1 MVLPKFHTLPVLLPL
16 SWIYSGI
23 MSLRNWA
30 FDKGYLKETSFEDKV
45 AIIGVGNLCAGGA
58 GKTPH
63 IEYLI
68 RLLQREG
75 IGPIA
80 VLSRGYK
87 RQTAGFVLAKQGM
100 SALSLGDES
109 FQLFRKFPDVLV
121 CVDEKRV
128 RGVKKLLELENPPKV
143 ILLDDCFQ
151 HRYIKPGLNICLSS
165 YHRILYEDHV
175 IPAGLLREKQEGLE
189 RADIVIVTK
198 CPKALRDEEESD
210 ILCHMPTTSSQ
221 PIFYSGYRYGNIYNL
236 ATEQPTEV
244 DPRREVL
251 IVTGVADPTV
261 MVNYVEKHFRLLD
274 HMVYSDHHRFSYDD
288 VRDMRKRLDNVN
300 RDGFCTN
307 SSGEKPIIITTEKDA
322 SRLMDMKSIKEDF
335 KERVFYLP
343 TEVFFLKNHEELFN
357 QKVLDYVRK
366 DRTNG

>member
-1 MVLPKFHTLPVLLPL
+1 MVLPKFHTLPVLLPF

-30 FDKGYLKETSFEDKV
+30 FDNGYLPVTSFEDRV
-45 AIIGVGNLCAGGA
+45 PIIGVGNICAGGA

-87 RQTAGFVLAKQGM
+87 RQSSGFVLAEPGM
-100 SALSLGDES
+100 TATRLGDES
-109 FQLFRKFPDVLV
+109 FQLYRKFPDVIV
-121 CVDEKRV
+121 AVDEKRV
-128 RGVKKLLELENPPKV
+128 HGVNKLLQLETTPRV
-143 ILLDDCFQ
+143 ILLDDAFQ
-151 HRYIKPGLNICLSS
+151 HRYIKPGLNICLTS
-165 YHRILYEDHV
+165 YHRIIYQDSVL
-175 IPAGLLREKQEGLE
+175 PAGLLREKEKGME

-198 CPKALRDEEESD
+198 CPKSVRDEEESD
-210 ILCHMPTTSSQ
+210 IQCHMPTTNFQ
-221 PIFYSGYRYGNIYNL
+221 PIYYSGYRYGKLYNL
-236 ATEQPTEV
+236 ATGLPTDV

-251 IVTGVADPTV
+251 IVSGVADPTV

-274 HMVYSDHHRFSYDD
+274 HMAYSDHHRFSYSD
-288 VRDMRKRLDNVN
+288 VRDMHKRLDKVN
-300 RDGFCTN
+300 SDGYCTN

-322 SRLMDMKSIKEDF
+322 ARLMDMESIDEDF
-335 KERVFYLP
+335 KQRVFYLP

-366 DRTNG
+366 DRANG

>member
-1 MVLPKFHTLPVLLPL
+1 M
-16 SWIYSGI
+16 
-23 MSLRNWA
+23 RNRA
-30 FDKGYLKETSFEDKV
+30 FDKGYLHEQSFEDRV
-45 AIIGVGNLCAGGA
+45 AVIGVGNLVAGGA

-87 RQTAGFVLAKQGM
+87 RDSKGFLLATQGITALK
-100 SALSLGDES
+100 LGDES
-109 FQLFRKFPDVLV
+109 FQLYRKFPDVLV
-121 CVDEKRV
+121 AVDEKRV
-128 RGVKKLLELENPPKV
+128 RGINNLLRLPEPPKV

-151 HRYIKPGLNICLSS
+151 HRYVKPGLNICLSS
-165 YHRILYEDHV
+165 YHRILYMDHV
-175 IPAGLLREKQEGLE
+175 LPAGLLRESESGLK
-189 RADIVIVTK
+189 RADIVLITK
-198 CPKALRDEEESD
+198 CPKSLRDEELSE
-210 ILCHMPTTSSQ
+210 ITAHMPTTIGQ
-221 PIFYSGYRYGNIYNL
+221 PMMYSCYRYGKLHSL
-236 ATEQPTEV
+236 ATGKPTDV

-251 IVTGVADPTV
+251 IVSGVADPTV
-261 MVNYVEKHFRLLD
+261 MVNYVQKHFRLLD
-274 HMVYSDHHRFSYDD
+274 HMSFGDHHRFSYSDIRRMLD
-288 VRDMRKRLDNVN
+288 RLNSVN
-300 RDGFCTN
+300 KDGYCTN

-322 SRLMDMKSIKEDF
+322 ARMMDMSSLKDEF

-343 TEVFFLKNHEELFN
+343 TEAYFLPGYEELFN